1 MNKKFIILLTVF
13 IDVLGIGI
21 IIPILPFY
29 VQSFGASAF
38 VVTLLFTVFSFFAFF
53 SAPFLGAL
61 SDKIGR
67 RRLHHAIS

>member
-1 MNKKFIILLTVF
+1 MNKKLIILLTVF

-53 SAPFLGAL
+53 SAPFLGWYSL
-61 SDKIGR
+61 QLEIYFFFF
-67 RRLHHAIS
+67 